1 MAPRSKDWSAVPG
14 RSWEWA
20 EGSSTSGVHTCEG
33 KLVWWTRPG
42 GAGGYFGEVASE
54 QSFDAFLEAG
64 PAVFVP
70 DDVARELR
78 ALLEASE

>member
-1 MAPRSKDWSAVPG
+1 M
-14 RSWEWA
+14 
-20 EGSSTSGVHTCEG
+20 
-33 KLVWWTRPG
+33 WWTRPG